1 MNTVRIEVNG
11 LDIIALAEKLDTLT
25 NVLTGQTVPE
35 PSTPENN
42 NLITRRETAK
52 ILGVTLPT
60 VIDWEKKGIITGYRI
75 GNRIRYKEAEILEA
89 VTNNKT
95 STAKNE
101 LRTIRFF
108 VGTNNHNRRFYTFN
122 GVSKVSIN
130 KWRNKRPKKQT
141 KNSPEDTPNQTQHR
155 YISLRFAMR

>member
-11 LDIIALAEKLDTLT
+11 LDITALAEKLDTLT
-25 NVLTGQTVPE
+25 NVLTGQTAPE

-95 STAKNE
+95 
-101 LRTIRFF
+101 R
-108 VGTNNHNRRFYTFN
+108 
-122 GVSKVSIN
+122 
-130 KWRNKRPKKQT
+130 
-141 KNSPEDTPNQTQHR
+141 
-155 YISLRFAMR
+155 

>member
-1 MNTVRIEVNG
+1 MNTVKIEVNG
-11 LDIIALAEKLDTLT
+11 LDITALAEKLDTLT

-95 STAKNE
+95 
-101 LRTIRFF
+101 R
-108 VGTNNHNRRFYTFN
+108 
-122 GVSKVSIN
+122 
-130 KWRNKRPKKQT
+130 
-141 KNSPEDTPNQTQHR
+141 
-155 YISLRFAMR
+155 